1 MDARVTSFAAADAKA
16 KFSQL
21 LSRAEAGEEIVISRH
36 GAPVAKLVPVRSRGT
51 IAERRAR
58 ADAYI
63 EQVQR
68 EGMTLGPDLTLKQ
81 LINEGRRY

>member
-1 MDARVTSFAAADAKA
+1 MDARTTEFAAADAKA
-16 KFSQL
+16 HFSQL
-21 LSRAEAGEEIVISRH
+21 LSRAEAGEEIIISRH

-51 IAERRAR
+51 AAERHAR

-68 EGMTLGPDLTLKQ
+68 QGATLGPDLTLKQ
-81 LINEGRRY
+81 LIDEGRYF